1 MTAKLRAIAGAQVL
15 LGVIVLAGIWLAL
28 PARWSWV
35 DVPGSALGVAALVAA
50 VALLV
55 GARWASKLVRAVL
68 WAELLLGT
76 LTVSLLAAAAAQLAG
91 TYGPVGAGGTVL
103 LAIVAL
109 LVLPYLVVL
118 PVLQLR
124 WLQKSG

>member
-1 MTAKLRAIAGAQVL
+1 MTKHRAIACAQLLIAGLL
-15 LGVIVLAGIWLAL
+15 LGGIWIAL

-35 DVPGSALGVAALVAA
+35 DVPGSVLAIAALTAA
-50 VALLV
+50 GALLLRAAWA
-55 GARWASKLVRAVL
+55 GTLARVVL
-68 WAELLLGT
+68 WAELLIGT

-103 LAIVAL
+103 LVIVAL

-118 PVLQLR
+118 PVVQLR
-124 WLQKSG
+124 WLQKSA

>member
-1 MTAKLRAIAGAQVL
+1 MTKHRAIACAQLLIAGLL
-15 LGVIVLAGIWLAL
+15 LGGIWIAL

-35 DVPGSALGVAALVAA
+35 DVPGSVLAVAALAAA
-50 VALLV
+50 VALLLRAAWA
-55 GARWASKLVRAVL
+55 GKLARVVL
-68 WAELLLGT
+68 WAELLIGT

-103 LAIVAL
+103 LVVVAL

-118 PVLQLR
+118 PVVQLR